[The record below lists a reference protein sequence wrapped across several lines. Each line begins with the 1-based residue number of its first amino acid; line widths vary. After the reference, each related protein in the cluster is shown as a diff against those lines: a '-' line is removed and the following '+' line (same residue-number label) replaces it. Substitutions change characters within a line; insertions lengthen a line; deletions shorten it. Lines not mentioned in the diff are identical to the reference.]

1 MDPNSYK
8 ILDKMREG
16 RGTLRKEVF
25 RHKCIRK
32 FSFISD

>member
-16 RGTLRKEVF
+16 RGTLRKEK
-25 RHKCIRK
+25 KCIRK

>member
-16 RGTLRKEVF
+16 RETLRKEVF
-25 RHKCIRK
+25 QQKCIRK
-32 FSFISD
+32 FSFIGD

>member
-16 RGTLRKEVF
+16 RGTLRKEVC
-25 RHKCIRK
+25 RQKCIKK
-32 FSFISD
+32 FSFIND

>member
-16 RGTLRKEVF
+16 RETLRKVF
-25 RHKCIRK
+25 QQKWIRK